1 MARMN
6 NNAQEIFQIHP
17 SVHVAVTGHRILPQP
32 EVERITAQVREVLEE
47 IRDAAV
53 AIYRENT
60 AFFARR
66 RAEVEP
72 RLRLIS
78 PLSEGSDRL
87 AACEALSL
95 GYELQCPLPF
105 AREFYETTFGESDP
119 DHTEFRGLLNR
130 ADAVFELAA
139 GNEQFTS
146 QAYADI
152 AEILLNHA
160 DLLIAIWN
168 GQPGRY
174 IAGTYATIAEAVRN
188 RIPVLII
195 PESAPGNGRT
205 ACISYR
211 DGNREVAA
219 WREALRSRLRRVLLP
234 RAAEIA
240 GVAESPLFPVPQSL
254 PKPAFEWQ
262 GFVEKCL
269 LKKDL
274 EKKQDAEQAAPAA
287 PKQPDS
293 LWQRRKKCCSS
304 WVAAYGSHY
313 RNSMLGRQFLP
324 LLAAVF
330 LTLALYCQHF
340 PFLLRLA
347 ACFGASTL
355 AVQIFFYALQIA
367 CLSLS
372 LFLVY
377 RDRKKQFHRRFVSYR
392 VMAELCRQTSFLYPM
407 GFCNVSYRHRSNMKE
422 KGESE
427 VSWYY
432 RMLLRTDGLP
442 HSTLTHEDLKEWLLW
457 LERQFVMPQMK
468 YHAKRKR
475 RCGAL
480 QGTIASLVTVFFNA
494 GIVVT
499 LCRESLDVF
508 PCGDFKDVFSA
519 LALVL
524 PNIAVLFAS
533 LSNNSGYPVH
543 YGISCNM
550 QDFFSDVHE
559 DIQSLLNR
567 QDGEITYSDVMRICH
582 TINDYCRDELSDWE
596 DTIHSCSLKWM

>member
-1 MARMN
+1 MN
-6 NNAQEIFQIHP
+6 NTAQDIFQIHP
-17 SVHVAVTGHRILPQP
+17 SVHDAVTGHRTLPQH
-32 EVERITAQVREVLEE
+32 EVERITAQVREVLAE
-47 IRDAAV
+47 IKDAAAV
-53 AIYRENT
+53 LYRENA
-60 AFFARR
+60 AFFAKC
-66 RAEVEP
+66 RAEGEL
-72 RLRLIS
+72 RFRLIS
-78 PLSEGSDRL
+78 PLSEGADRL
-87 AACEALSL
+87 AARQALSL

-105 AREFYETTFGESDP
+105 AREFYETTFDEPDP
-119 DHTEFRGLLNR
+119 DHTEFRGLLSQ
-130 ADAVFELAA
+130 AGAVFELAA

-152 AEILLNHA
+152 AEMLLNHA
-160 DLLIAIWN
+160 DFLISIWD
-168 GQPGRY
+168 GRPGRY

-219 WREALRSRLRRVLLP
+219 WREALHSRLRHVLLP
-234 RAAEIA
+234 HAAEIA
-240 GVAESPLFPVPQSL
+240 GMAKSPLFPLPQSL
-254 PKPAFEWQ
+254 PRPAFEWQ

-269 LKKDL
+269 LMNAR
-274 EKKQDAEQAAPAA
+274 ERKQDGEQAAPAA

-330 LTLALYCQHF
+330 LTLALYCHHF

-347 ACFGASTL
+347 SYFGASTL
-355 AVQIFFYALQIA
+355 ALQIFFYALQIT
-367 CLSLS
+367 CISLS

-377 RDRKKQFHRRFVSYR
+377 RDRKRQFHRRFFSYR

-432 RMLLRTDGLP
+432 RMLLRTDGMP
-442 HSTLTHEDLKEWLLW
+442 HSTLTHADLKEWLLW
-457 LERQFVMPQMK
+457 LERQFIMPQMK
-468 YHAKRKR
+468 YHAKRKH

-480 QGTIASLVTVFFNA
+480 QATIASLVIVFFIA
-494 GIVVT
+494 GIAVT

-533 LSNNSGYPVH
+533 LSNNSCYPVH

-550 QDFFSDVHE
+550 QDFFSAVHE

-567 QDGEITYSDVMRICH
+567 PDGEISYSDVMRICH